1 MQACFSLAGFAAGAG
16 VSCAVA
22 ECMLGNRFDAWI
34 VAPVPAIKPAIAA
47 LAISIFFDLVMI
59 LLPSSMI
66 LLHCLLRAELYPEDL
81 LAFRREKFSFTLRLG
96 ALRDPGQQPGV

>member
-1 MQACFSLAGFAAGAG
+1 LQACFSFALSAGAG

-22 ECMLGNRFDAWI
+22 ECMLVNRFDAWI
-34 VAPVPAIKPAIAA
+34 VAPVPASKPAIAA

-66 LLHCLLRAELYPEDL
+66 LLLYLLRAEPRPEDIRHSEERCFF
-81 LAFRREKFSFTLRLG
+81 ALRLG
-96 ALRDPGQQPGV
+96 ALRYPGQLPGV